1 MAAAPRNSAID
12 RTLRSGE
19 VRLGVFARV
28 TSIRYCIVDGWY
40 RRRAPSSV
48 RRVGKYRV
56 INVAQFIESLSVSQ
70 RNRVL
75 AALSEYESRKA
86 EAAAKPKVR
95 KWPRPDRDTISQ
107 WAWDKNKG

>member
-1 MAAAPRNSAID
+1 MRAAMHGSRID
-12 RTLRSGE
+12 ATLRDGE
-19 VRLGVFARV
+19 TRLGVFSRASRIPHR
-28 TSIRYCIVDGWY
+28 TAAKWW
-40 RRRAPSSV
+40 RRAPGS
-48 RRVGKYRV
+48 RRVGRYRV
-56 INVAQFIESLSVSQ
+56 INVAQFIESLTLSQ